1 MQYLYPYL
9 LLINALTFLIML
21 LDKHRARKNLWRIP
35 EATLFAVAILGGS
48 LGAMIGMNLFRH
60 KTRHPKFSIGLPVIF
75 AVQVVL
81 AVVFLSM

>member
-35 EATLFAVAILGGS
+35 ETTLLALCAIGGS
-48 LGAMIGMNLFRH
+48 LGGVTAMQLFRH
-60 KTRHPKFSIGLPVIF
+60 KTRHLRFSIGIPVMLLAHIF
-75 AVQVVL
+75 LL
-81 AVVFLSM
+81 AYLHM